1 MEGKLVMHPVDG
13 RIAELAARQHGVV
26 TRTQLM
32 RPGFSSTAVDKRV
45 RAGRLHRL
53 HRGVYAVGHTRLS
66 REGRFMA
73 AVLACGPR
81 ALLSHGS
88 AALHWGLPWRQNK
101 WIDVTVPTPGGRR
114 RRRLVVVHR
123 ARLEAREVSVK
134 DGVPV
139 TSPSRTLVDLADYGR
154 SRPVE
159 RALDEA
165 AYLRL
170 DVSALLPRQGRR
182 GSGVVAELLARHDA
196 GTTRTR
202 SDMEEIFLA
211 LCRDHG
217 LPEPQVNTEIEGYE
231 ADFAWPPQRLIIET
245 DGHGAHGT
253 RAAFERDRLRDAELV
268 AAGWRVVRI
277 TYGRLLAQPQAVAAQ
292 LSRLL

>member
-1 MEGKLVMHPVDG
+1 
-13 RIAELAARQHGVV
+13 
-26 TRTQLM
+26 
-32 RPGFSSTAVDKRV
+32 
-45 RAGRLHRL
+45 
-53 HRGVYAVGHTRLS
+53 
-66 REGRFMA
+66 MA

>member
-1 MEGKLVMHPVDG
+1 MGKKLVEHPIDG
-13 RIAELAARQHGVV
+13 RLAELAARQHGVV
-26 TRTQLM
+26 SRAQLAALGLSD
-32 RPGFSSTAVDKRV
+32 PAISKRV
-45 RAGRLHRL
+45 QAGRLHRL
-53 HRGVYAVGHTRLS
+53 HRGVYAVGHTRLT

-73 AVLACGPR
+73 AVLACAPG
-81 ALLSHGS
+81 AVLSHGS
-88 AALHWGLPWRQNK
+88 AALHWGLPWRETQR
-101 WIDVTVPTPGGRR
+101 IDVTVPTPGGRG
-114 RRRLVVVHR
+114 RRRLVIVHR
-123 ARLEAREVSVK
+123 ARLEPGERTTK
-134 DGVPV
+134 DGIPV

-170 DVSALLPRQGRR
+170 DVSALKPRHGRR
-182 GSGVVAELLARHDA
+182 GSGVVADLLARHDA